1 MNNTR
6 PLAARTALLRNTL
19 LRRQRR
25 SMMRVRALLLGL
37 LVTLLLV
44 PSVAADDSPFL
55 TAPGGPWQYNETTQ
69 DFSIYASQRD
79 PVAPQIDTFK
89 KIADPAYEME
99 SGIFGYQ
106 LPLKIPMYLYTDI
119 AQFTAAVPGAQAD
132 ANLYSGIDSGGIY
145 IAIPRMSALKAP

>member
-25 SMMRVRALLLGL
+25 NMMRVRALLLG
-37 LVTLLLV
+37 LLV

-106 LPLKIPMYLYTDI
+106 LPLKIPMYLYTDT
-119 AQFTAAVPGAQAD
+119 AQFTA
-132 ANLYSGIDSGGIY
+132 
-145 IAIPRMSALKAP
+145 